1 VQALVDAV
9 LVLVLLY
16 VVVAFW
22 AVAAE
27 VGYATVP
34 VNLVLIGTVYAAWHL
49 VFTFT

>member
-1 VQALVDAV
+1 LVDAV
-9 LVLVLLY
+9 LVEVFLD

-34 VNLVLIGTVYAAWHL
+34 INLVLMSTVNAA
-49 VFTFT
+49 

>member
-1 VQALVDAV
+1 LVDAV
-9 LVLVLLY
+9 LVQVLLN

-34 VNLVLIGTVYAAWHL
+34 INLALMDTIDAASHL
-49 VFTFT
+49 GFLLFT